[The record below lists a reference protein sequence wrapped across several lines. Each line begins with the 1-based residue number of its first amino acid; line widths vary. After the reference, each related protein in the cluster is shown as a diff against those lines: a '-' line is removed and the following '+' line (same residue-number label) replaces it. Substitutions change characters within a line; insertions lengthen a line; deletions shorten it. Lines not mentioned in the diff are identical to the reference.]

1 MKMLLQV
8 KAPLVDKLA
17 LRGNLE
23 GMQSRISHGGD
34 ATSVKVVE

>member
-8 KAPLVDKLA
+8 EPPMVDKLA
-17 LRGNLE
+17 LRGQLE

-34 ATSVKVVE
+34 TTSVKVVE